1 MTEETP
7 KRVSRRWTVIVG
19 AVVGLVCLALIAAG
33 YALKPTIR
41 RIIRH
46 RVETSLR
53 AQFQSSVQFSDFHI
67 VLLPRVRV
75 VINDLIVRHHGRT
88 DIPPLIEV
96 RQVTVNAGLSAF
108 LGKRHE
114 IGSVRLEGLQ
124 IHMPPRDSGGPS
136 LPHGTDEDFTKKY
149 PIVIDEVDADDA
161 LVVIL
166 RKHAGEPPNEFV
178 IHKLVMNNVDF
189 EQPVAFHALLTNPKP
204 RGEIHCDGEFGP
216 WQADQPSE
224 TPGSGNYVFRDADLG
239 ALKGVSGTLT
249 STGTFSGPLDY
260 LKVEGATDTPNFALR
275 TSAHPLALHTDFSV
289 IVDGTNGNT
298 IFTNVTAKFLH
309 TTLVTHGE
317 VVAPRPNVKGP
328 TIILD
333 VVSDH
338 ARIEDLLLLTVKV
351 NRPVMTGSAQLE
363 AKILFLEG
371 DEDLM
376 ERMQLTGQFGLG
388 EVHFTNSVE
397 QSKVDS
403 LSRRGQGKPKD
414 LDVSD
419 EVSDLQAYFRMERC
433 NITFSNLSFHVEGAS
448 VALVGTYNLDGGQM
462 DFHGNLWLQA
472 KLSQTTTGWRSVVL
486 KPFDK
491 HFTDNHGA
499 TEIPIKITGTRENP
513 SFGFKANRNRKQRLG
528 SFWGAQF
535 AS

>member
-1 MTEETP
+1 MMEETP
-7 KRVSRRWTVIVG
+7 KRVLRSWMVIVG
-19 AVVGLVCLALIAAG
+19 AVVGLVCLAFLAAG

-75 VINDLIVRHHGRT
+75 VINDLIMRHHGRT

-96 RQVTVNAGLSAF
+96 RQVTVNADLSAF
-108 LGKRHE
+108 LGTRHE

-124 IHMPPRDSGGPS
+124 IHMPPRDSGGPP
-136 LPHGTDEDFTKKY
+136 LTHETDEDLTKKY

-166 RKHAGEPPNEFV
+166 RKHTGEPPNEFV
-178 IHKLVMNNVDF
+178 IKKLVMNNVDF
-189 EQPVAFHALLTNPKP
+189 ERPVAFHAVLINPKP
-204 RGEIHCDGEFGP
+204 RGEIHCEGQFGP

-239 ALKGVSGTLT
+239 ALKGISGTLA

-260 LKVEGATDTPNFALR
+260 LEVEGATDTPNFALR
-275 TSAHPLALHTDFSV
+275 TSARPLALHTDFSA
-289 IVDGTNGNT
+289 IVDGANGNT
-298 IFTNVTAKFLH
+298 ILTNVTAKFLN

-317 VVAPRPNVKGP
+317 VVGPRPNVKP

-338 ARIEDLLLLTVKV
+338 ARIEDLLLLTVKA

-376 ERMQLTGQFGLG
+376 ERMQLAGQFGLG
-388 EVHFTNSVE
+388 EVHFTNSAE
-397 QSKVDS
+397 QRKVDS

-414 LDVSD
+414 LDVAD

-433 NITFSNLSFHVEGAS
+433 NVTFSNLSFHVEGAS
-448 VALVGTYNLDGGQM
+448 VALVGTYNLDSGEM
-462 DFHGNLWLQA
+462 DFHGNLRLQA

-486 KPFDK
+486 KPFDR

-513 SFGFKANRNRKQRLG
+513 LFVSDFKANKNRK
-528 SFWGAQF
+528 
-535 AS
+535 